1 MDESLTYWCYRSSLS
16 EVFCKKGILR
26 NFAKITGKHL
36 CQSLFIKK
44 DTLVQVFSCVFG
56 ETSKNTFFNRISLMV
71 ASEVAM
77 SWVQTKNKFHIKE
90 RNRGIPYV
98 SIDVKNCVNKN

>member
-1 MDESLTYWCYRSSLS
+1 MRLWLTDVTEAVSQRCSVKK
-16 EVFCKKGILR
+16 VFLEISQKS
-26 NFAKITGKHL
+26 
-36 CQSLFIKK
+36 Q
-44 DTLVQVFSCVFG
+44 

-77 SWVQTKNKFHIKE
+77 RWVQTKNTFHIKE